1 MQNFININFLV
12 LLLFFVQAQAMA
24 LTIADAFKLAYEY
37 YEKGKSTKSTEISRV
52 AQQNNNENADKLVP
66 EAKNGNPAIYATPA
80 KAKVLIDKPS
90 IQVTSDS
97 SASAVEDSG
106 RKIAALVMISS

>member
-1 MQNFININFLV
+1 
-12 LLLFFVQAQAMA
+12 MA

-37 YEKGKSTKSTEISRV
+37 YEKGRTTKFTDVSQGAQDNNKENTKKPVPV
-52 AQQNNNENADKLVP
+52 ANNNPD
-66 EAKNGNPAIYATPA
+66 IYATPV
-80 KAKVLIDKPS
+80 KAKVLMDTPS

-106 RKIAALVMISS
+106 RKIAALVI